1 MKCVGGQGIGCVI
14 LMMKYKLQNVIKCDT
29 FTIKKQCQ
37 ELDLHKIGRDPIG
50 ICSTFFPFFWFHY
63 VTKNC
68 LSQVLEDSGTGS
80 DPDITCLYKIFL
92 ERSISYVITQI
103 RNCVKLL
110 NLALYQSF

>member
-1 MKCVGGQGIGCVI
+1 MEFCRFLRSVKFAVRSLGRF
-14 LMMKYKLQNVIKCDT
+14 L
-29 FTIKKQCQ
+29 
-37 ELDLHKIGRDPIG
+37 GRDA
-50 ICSTFFPFFWFHY
+50 CLWLQRSQS

-92 ERSISYVITQI
+92 ERSISYEITQI

-110 NLALYQSF
+110 NLALYRSF

>member
-1 MKCVGGQGIGCVI
+1 
-14 LMMKYKLQNVIKCDT
+14 MMAVSSLVRSFSAHNN
-29 FTIKKQCQ
+29 
-37 ELDLHKIGRDPIG
+37 
-50 ICSTFFPFFWFHY
+50 

-80 DPDITCLYKIFL
+80 DSDVTCLFKIFL

-103 RNCVKLL
+103 RNLVKLL

>member
-1 MKCVGGQGIGCVI
+1 MCILLIETLSDFFLMKNGNFSYRRV
-14 LMMKYKLQNVIKCDT
+14 
-29 FTIKKQCQ
+29 F
-37 ELDLHKIGRDPIG
+37 
-50 ICSTFFPFFWFHY
+50 

-110 NLALYQSF
+110 NLALYRSF

>member
-1 MKCVGGQGIGCVI
+1 M
-14 LMMKYKLQNVIKCDT
+14 
-29 FTIKKQCQ
+29 
-37 ELDLHKIGRDPIG
+37 
-50 ICSTFFPFFWFHY
+50 S

-80 DPDITCLYKIFL
+80 DPDVTCLFKIFL

-110 NLALYQSF
+110 NLALYRSFWNHKNHVYKIESFI